1 MLTSA
6 MGSMVEDDVTLGE
19 LGRSLARIEARLD
32 LITGD
37 HERRLRDLEK
47 WKYALP
53 PTVAVAAASV
63 IAAIFR

>member
-1 MLTSA
+1 MA
-6 MGSMVEDDVTLGE
+6 EEDVTLGE
-19 LGRSLARIEARLD
+19 VARSLARIEGKVD
-32 LITGD
+32 TITGD

-63 IAAIFR
+63 IAAIFK